1 MSMPPDWACNYI
13 GLPYKPHGRSRSGTD
28 CWGFICMVLEEQFG
42 ISIPLYEGVSYETEN
57 DRGHIAAYMT
67 EQRDLHWKRIDP
79 DEARPGDVIL
89 FRMLG
94 VPIHVGVLCGEGLFL
109 HCERGCNSCVER
121 LQSSA
126 WKRRIEGF
134 YRPRL

>member
-1 MSMPPDWACNYI
+1 
-13 GLPYKPHGRSRSGTD
+13 
-28 CWGFICMVLEEQFG
+28 MVLDEQFG
-42 ISIPLYEGVSYETEN
+42 IAIPSYNGVSYETEN
-57 DRGHIAAYMT
+57 DRESIGAFMA
-67 EQRDLHWKRIDP
+67 EQREQHWRKIDP
-79 DEARPGDVIL
+79 SEARPGDVIL

-94 VPIHVGVLCGEGLFL
+94 VPIHVGVLCGDGLFL

-126 WKRRIEGF
+126 WKRRIEGY

>member
-1 MSMPPDWACNYI
+1 
-13 GLPYKPHGRSRSGTD
+13 
-28 CWGFICMVLEEQFG
+28 MVLGEQFG
-42 ISIPLYEGVSYETEN
+42 IAVPQYEGVSYETEN
-57 DRGHIAAYMT
+57 DRAHIAQYMN
-67 EQRDLHWKRIDP
+67 EQRELHWKRIDP
-79 DEARPGDVIL
+79 GEARPGDVIL

-94 VPIHVGVLCGEGLFL
+94 VPIHVGVLCGNDLFL